1 MSGSIIQI
9 QQFLVGKEFS
19 IPAYQRDYAWK
30 SKQAEDLFDD
40 IGEAIETASGHYL
53 GTVVLSKPEGHHTFE
68 VVDGQQR
75 LTTITL
81 VIKALL
87 EEFKKDDEYRI
98 ANTFTLIGTGKN
110 LKINFGIN
118 DKFVRALFSG
128 DRIRPETAGQRRLDE
143 VYTFVRERAK
153 ALKAHGGQ
161 SLVKNWLETI
171 KLLEIIQFDA
181 ESTGRA
187 IRMFQTVND
196 RGMPLSMMD
205 KTKAL
210 LVFYSNRYLEGKLD
224 DDINCCFGQCF
235 RSYDSLR
242 EVATDKD
249 YKINNI
255 ARDTFSEDDILR
267 YHYLAYS
274 CKDASHIDDYEGTS
288 KFVFENFLKGSLKSL
303 AAHPDKLY
311 AFIEDYIDDL
321 SSFTKAFKD
330 LVHRCKSDARLYKS
344 FVIHGLAARLYPLTI
359 RLYQREMLFSS
370 VHNQNI
376 DLFGCIEI
384 CDLRVYKTRGT
395 DPAKDIGNLSHASR
409 VASAVEIANGLRVFV
424 SNFMSDGNF
433 KSSLELNMYQNRAL
447 LYFLLSFD
455 QDLAGKEYSLDELM
469 HFQKNEI
476 TREHIISQTPTSKVT
491 SLGFMDE
498 EDFNEYKNSFGNL
511 TLLSKGENS
520 SLKNTDV
527 NLKMSDTLCYSS
539 SMYAGPRILAQEV
552 AVKGGAFNKKEL
564 IARTGFLSSWCVK
577 EWSIWDSIE
586 LHNAE

>member
-19 IPAYQRDYAWK
+19 IPSYQRDYAWR

-53 GTVVLSKPEGHHTFE
+53 GTVVLSNPEDSNTFQ

-81 VIKALL
+81 IIKALL
-87 EEFKKDDEYRI
+87 EELSEGDEYRI
-98 ANTFTLIGTGKN
+98 ANTFTLIGTSGN

-118 DKFVRALFSG
+118 DGFVKALFSP
-128 DRIRPETAGQRRLDE
+128 DSLSPETAGQRRLEE
-143 VYTFVRERAK
+143 VYRFVRGRAK
-153 ALKAHGGQ
+153 ALKSHGGCD
-161 SLVKNWLETI
+161 LVKVWLEAI
-171 KLLEIIQFDA
+171 KELEIIQFNA
-181 ESTGRA
+181 KTTGRA

-210 LVFYSNRYLEGKLD
+210 LVFYSNRYLKGELD
-224 DDINCCFGQCF
+224 DIINDCFGQCF

-267 YHYLAYS
+267 YHYLSYS
-274 CKDASHIDDYEGTS
+274 CPDALHISDYEGTS
-288 KFVFENFLKGSLKSL
+288 KFVFESFLKGSLKSL
-303 AAHPDKLY
+303 NSEPEKLH
-311 AFIEDYIDDL
+311 AFIDDYIHDL
-321 SSFTKAFKD
+321 SSFTEAFMR
-330 LVHRCKSDARLYKS
+330 LVDRCKSDARLYKL

-359 RLYQREMLFSS
+359 RLHQREMLFSS
-370 VHNQNI
+370 VEDKSI
-376 DLFGCIEI
+376 DLLGCIEI

-395 DPAKDIGNLSHASR
+395 DPAKDIGNLSHTSRNASIKD
-409 VASAVEIANGLRVFV
+409 VANTLRTFV
-424 SNFMSDGNF
+424 INFMSDGNF
-433 KSSLELNMYQNRAL
+433 KSSLEMNMYQNRAL
-447 LYFLLSFD
+447 LYFLLSLD
-455 QDLAGKEYSLDELM
+455 QDLAGKKYSLNELVK
-469 HFQKNEI
+469 FQKNEI

-491 SLGFMDE
+491 SLGFTDD
-498 EDFNEYKNSFGNL
+498 EDFNEFKDCFGNL

-520 SLKNTDV
+520 TLKNLDASLKI
-527 NLKMSDTLCYSS
+527 SDTSCYLS
-539 SMYAGPRILAQEV
+539 SMYAGPRTVAQEMT
-552 AVKGGAFNKKEL
+552 VKGNSFNKDEL
-564 IARTGFLSSWCVK
+564 IARTKFLSSWCVK
-577 EWSIWDSIE
+577 KWPIWDQC
-586 LHNAE
+586 